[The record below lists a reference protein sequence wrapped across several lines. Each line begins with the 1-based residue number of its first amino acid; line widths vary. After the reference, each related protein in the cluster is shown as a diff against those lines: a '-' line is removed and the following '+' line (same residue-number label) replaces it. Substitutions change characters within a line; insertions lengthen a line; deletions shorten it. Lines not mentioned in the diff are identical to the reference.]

1 MKKREFI
8 RSALAAAGA
17 GMATQ
22 ASADN
27 RLFGTPG
34 SVIPITPAKADKM
47 RLSFARMD
55 MPTKTWDTMLN
66 YFSAIESVASSK
78 DQRSAFLKDPSIFLS
93 RRGLASDV
101 VKVDSIDVGL
111 LRLANDPV
119 AQASAAEGNYH
130 AFLERLQDLQVTSNY
145 GVSDLSARISKIL
158 LEDVEAYAAVS
169 AAMSNTVELDENEP
183 AFVKRQRLAAQ
194 AVMMEGEDDSD
205 GDGLESQAYLST
217 SISVYTNVM
226 AITNVAAVTQAG
238 AVVAAYLLVA
248 VAVAAVV
255 VVLTS
260 GTEASGLGRLARLD
274 PRLLEEAS
282 KATAAARVLGNKEF
296 ELKVISDL
304 LRQEITAIYDAA
316 EAVGII
322 KLKPRYKEMAI
333 TAALEQ
339 AHKGLGLNS
348 EAFADYKKRIGPI
361 STNPAM

>member
-8 RSALAAAGA
+8 KSALAAAGTGIA
-17 GMATQ
+17 
-22 ASADN
+22 ASTSAADT

-34 SVIPITPAKADKM
+34 SVIPIAQVKADKM

-55 MPTKTWDTMLN
+55 IPPATWDNMLN
-66 YFSAIESVASSK
+66 YFSAVESVASSK
-78 DQRSAFLKDPSIFLS
+78 DQRSAFLKDPNTFLA
-93 RRGLASDV
+93 RRGLAGDV
-101 VKVDSIDVGL
+101 VKMDSIDVGL
-111 LRLANDPV
+111 LRIASDPV
-119 AQASAAEGNYH
+119 AQESAAEGNYQL
-130 AFLERLQDLQVTSNY
+130 FLERLKDLNVTSNY
-145 GVSDLSARISKIL
+145 GQSDLSARISKIL
-158 LEDVEAYAAVS
+158 LEDVEAYTAVS
-169 AAMSNTVELDENEP
+169 AAMANTVTFDDNEP
-183 AFVKRQRLAAQ
+183 AFVTRQRLAAQ
-194 AVMMEGEDDSD
+194 GSMMESDDAD

-238 AVVAAYLLVA
+238 AVVAAYLIVA

-282 KATAAARVLGNKEF
+282 KATAAARVLGNKGF
-296 ELKVISDL
+296 ELSVISDL
-304 LRQEITAIYDAA
+304 LRQEVTAIYDAA

-348 EAFADYKKRIGPI
+348 DAFADYKSRIGPK
-361 STNPAM
+361 SNLAH